1 MAAAGLRI
9 LALECVRAFGP
20 NRRWVASAYYGIGL
34 NDYARLT
41 QYRYNAGVDITWY
54 PRKYR

>member
-1 MAAAGLRI
+1 MAAVGLRI

-34 NDYARLT
+34 NDSYGGSCESLAPT
-41 QYRYNAGVDITWY
+41 SCATTTAM
-54 PRKYR
+54 